1 MASFPRPRLRLSHLG
16 ITQVAQ
22 AITLLAFLLLAVTAE
37 PDDTCVF
44 ATTADDIPPN
54 IVILLDNGASMEEIA
69 WHGSYDNSKNYSP
82 VACTDV
88 VQNAAGNG
96 FCRDRGYAIKV
107 SGGKY
112 YLVEIP
118 DSLVVANSSFSRAA
132 DGTSRDPV
140 WTINGRTVTLPAVPA
155 SHAVDGVID
164 KAANFRFSK
173 NYLNWI
179 FGSNPTAG

>member
-1 MASFPRPRLRLSHLG
+1 MRSKRIARLAAALFMC
-16 ITQVAQ
+16 
-22 AITLLAFLLLAVTAE
+22 LLASSVHA
-37 PDDTCVF
+37 DDTCVF

-118 DSLVVANSSFSRAA
+118 DSLVVANFSFSRAA

-140 WTINGRTVTLPAVPA
+140 WTINGRTVTLPA
-155 SHAVDGVID
+155 
-164 KAANFRFSK
+164 
-173 NYLNWI
+173 
-179 FGSNPTAG
+179 